1 MIETGKQTV
10 GTQGRVRTAFVLT
23 CCPSAQRNGMSLLLW
38 QREKDREDLSQ
49 SCPPSPWPVIFQ
61 WDLDSLLGFYLG
73 GGGLNQI
80 NNLISMHS
88 KRNNRRPKINEEGP
102 SEYKRRA
109 WENWNHLP
117 SYMVSGDAR
126 VMRRGRRK
134 QMQRRGADPGAWQQN
149 RGKPDTKALGGE
161 RFCVFFFFSF
171 KESYGH
177 INTI

>member
-161 RFCVFFFFSF
+161 RFCVFFFFPS
-171 KESYGH
+171 KRVMD
-177 INTI
+177 T